1 MLDALQAEDIVRKDL
16 CLDLGF
22 IDPEVGITVQFAKS
36 DLILAFVTGVIS
48 RRASTDTA
56 LGELADD
63 RAAVVDLRDRDLR
76 GPEHRDPIECD
87 QGQQADDHAEADD
100 EAEAGE
106 PDPRFTAG
114 GTAIGVGSDHD
125 LDDFIALT
133 QALAENFREGVNHEG
148 EQKETASP
156 EEERA
161 KVAANPNYE
170 IPEGLSNCEP
180 DGMPTMMTMPYSLE
194 FLITPGKIV
203 INQEAL
209 MMVRRIYTDGRSLP
223 AADEIDPNFYGYS
236 VGHWEGDTLV
246 VETIG
251 TRAGQRLGEAGITNS
266 ENLKITEH
274 IYLDAENKDLLHLDF
289 TFEDSNVLEQPWH
302 RTHTF
307 RRDRT
312 WDILEY
318 VCAENDRH
326 PLDEE
331 GQTQADF

>member
-1 MLDALQAEDIVRKDL
+1 MAGDLFEFLADGGRSGDLGLQSGFEGRIRDRDDLAVGLAQGLRADERGTMLDALKTEDIVRKDL

-22 IDPEVGITVQFAKS
+22 VDPEVGITVQFAKS

-76 GPEHRDPIECD
+76 GPEHRDPVEYD
-87 QGQQADDHAEADD
+87 QGQQANDHAEADD

-156 EEERA
+156 EEERT
-161 KVAANPNYE
+161 KVGVADG
-170 IPEGLSNCEP
+170 GL
-180 DGMPTMMTMPYSLE
+180 
-194 FLITPGKIV
+194 
-203 INQEAL
+203 
-209 MMVRRIYTDGRSLP
+209 R
-223 AADEIDPNFYGYS
+223 
-236 VGHWEGDTLV
+236 
-246 VETIG
+246 
-251 TRAGQRLGEAGITNS
+251 
-266 ENLKITEH
+266 
-274 IYLDAENKDLLHLDF
+274 
-289 TFEDSNVLEQPWH
+289 
-302 RTHTF
+302 
-307 RRDRT
+307 
-312 WDILEY
+312 
-318 VCAENDRH
+318 
-326 PLDEE
+326 
-331 GQTQADF
+331 

>member
-1 MLDALQAEDIVRKDL
+1 MKKLALAAAALTLALGGTLQAQDERPVWPASSANVSYAE
-16 CLDLGF
+16 LDRLPDWRG
-22 IDPEVGITVQFAKS
+22 IWQPNIGRVGGDAPM
-36 DLILAFVTGVIS
+36 LI
-48 RRASTDTA
+48 
-56 LGELADD
+56 
-63 RAAVVDLRDRDLR
+63 
-76 GPEHRDPIECD
+76 
-87 QGQQADDHAEADD
+87 
-100 EAEAGE
+100 
-106 PDPRFTAG
+106 G
-114 GTAIGVGSDHD
+114 GY
-125 LDDFIALT
+125 
-133 QALAENFREGVNHEG
+133 
-148 EQKETASP
+148 KERY

-161 KVAANPNYE
+161 KIAANPNYE

-194 FLITPGKIV
+194 FLFTPGKIV

-209 MMVRRIYTDGRSLP
+209 MMVRRVYTDGRPLP
-223 AADEIDPNFYGYS
+223 ALEDVDPNYFGYS

-251 TRAGQRLGEAGITNS
+251 TKPGQRLGEAGITNS
-266 ENLKITEH
+266 ELLKITERM
-274 IYLDAENKDLLHLDF
+274 YLDPENKDLLHLDF
-289 TFEDSNVLEQPWH
+289 TFEDPNVLAQPWH
-302 RTHTF
+302 RNHTF

>member
-1 MLDALQAEDIVRKDL
+1 MQTLIK
-16 CLDLGF
+16 
-22 IDPEVGITVQFAKS
+22 GITLPASLLALSLAGITLAQDERPIYPASS
-36 DLILAFVTGVIS
+36 DTVSYAELDQLPDWRGIWQPNIGRVGGDAPVLI
-48 RRASTDTA
+48 
-56 LGELADD
+56 
-63 RAAVVDLRDRDLR
+63 
-76 GPEHRDPIECD
+76 
-87 QGQQADDHAEADD
+87 
-100 EAEAGE
+100 
-106 PDPRFTAG
+106 G
-114 GTAIGVGSDHD
+114 GY
-125 LDDFIALT
+125 
-133 QALAENFREGVNHEG
+133 
-148 EQKETASP
+148 KETY

-194 FLITPGKIV
+194 FLFTPGKIV

-209 MMVRRIYTDGRSLP
+209 MMVRRIYTDGRPLP
-223 AADEIDPNFYGYS
+223 SEDEIDPNFYGYS

-266 ENLKITEH
+266 ENLKITER
-274 IYLDAENKDLLHLDF
+274 IYLDAENKDMLHLDF
-289 TFEDSNVLEQPWH
+289 TYDDSNVLAQPWH